1 MSKEI
6 RLLIEPK
13 ARKKIVKELSLDP
26 EIAGAVSKMGLSME
40 PPGSE
45 REVRLAEYLKK
56 SLPIRDETL
65 EGKVDAAGKKELE
78 TLLKDK
84 IWEKEG
90 AELVSLVK
98 DRLNKRGLEYTYLDV
113 VVITFMIA
121 RTIILGKE

>member
-45 REVRLAEYLKK
+45 REVKLAEYLKV
-56 SLPIRDETL
+56 RDEIL

-121 RTIILGKE
+121 GTIILGKEW

>member
-45 REVRLAEYLKK
+45 REVKLAEYLKV
-56 SLPIRDETL
+56 RDEIL

-98 DRLNKRGLEYTYLDV
+98 DRLNKKGLEYTYLDV

-121 RTIILGKE
+121 RTIILGKEW

>member
-45 REVRLAEYLKK
+45 REVKLAEYLKV
-56 SLPIRDETL
+56 RDEIL

-90 AELVSLVK
+90 AE
-98 DRLNKRGLEYTYLDV
+98 
-113 VVITFMIA
+113 
-121 RTIILGKE
+121 

>member
-45 REVRLAEYLKK
+45 REVKLAEYLKV
-56 SLPIRDETL
+56 RDEIL

-98 DRLNKRGLEYTYLDV
+98 DRLNKKGLEYTYLDV

-121 RTIILGKE
+121 GTIILGKEW

>member
-45 REVRLAEYLKK
+45 REVKLAEYLKV
-56 SLPIRDETL
+56 RDEIL

-90 AELVSLVK
+90 AEVISLVK

-113 VVITFMIA
+113 VVITFIIA
-121 RTIILGKE
+121 RTIILGKEW

>member
-45 REVRLAEYLKK
+45 REVKLAEYLKV
-56 SLPIRDETL
+56 RDEIL

-90 AELVSLVK
+90 AEVISLVK

-121 RTIILGKE
+121 GTIILGKEW

>member
-45 REVRLAEYLKK
+45 REVKLAEYLKGL
-56 SLPIRDETL
+56 SIRDEIL

-90 AELVSLVK
+90 AEVISLVK

-121 RTIILGKE
+121 GTIILGKEW